1 MARKRYNEED
11 VLRLLR
17 EIEVNLHGGMDVV
30 SACHTAPFPTP
41 SLQKNRKACPAPR
54 SGRLAWFLTG
64 ALPQP
69 FRVDIHPEPR
79 PVVGLTAEALG
90 LGCKVLGLIGWNA
103 ALMDVDGHSFLKC
116 FDVRDEGWVCYI
128 GSAHEL
134 ASHSFL
140 RSGSLIASTISRFCA
155 SLIPAE

>member
-69 FRVDIHPEPR
+69 FRVDIHPEPVLR
-79 PVVGLTAEALG
+79 GPWPHR
-90 LGCKVLGLIGWNA
+90 LGCRPHGCGWP
-103 ALMDVDGHSFLKC
+103 LVPQM
-116 FDVRDEGWVCYI
+116 
-128 GSAHEL
+128 
-134 ASHSFL
+134 L
-140 RSGSLIASTISRFCA
+140 RCQG
-155 SLIPAE
+155 